1 MSQLSWSPTAI
12 LRKALRIFL
21 PISLAL
27 TIYLYFFPFF
37 GKCAFPLPP
46 VQHNAPAD
54 TGYHAFLETV
64 KLHLSLPPVPVD
76 ETDPTSTPAVTP
88 SRPLAPFRLLALGD
102 PQLEGDTS
110 IPTEYLGVFPHVK
123 SLFRHLTFQTSHAS
137 LRWRL
142 RQCFHEIVD
151 IFFEDVF
158 NLAESYRKR
167 FDHWGNDYY
176 LAHIYRTLHWWS
188 RPTHVTVLG
197 DLLGSQWVTDD
208 EFYWRAHRFWNRVFK
223 GGERVPDDVAMF
235 PADEY
240 DLTGYL
246 STSGPANDSEVWTK
260 RIINVA
266 GNHDIGYAGDI
277 NTNLTGRFEDAFGK
291 INYELRFEL
300 PLTNKSLTNT
310 LFDALD
316 NPLSDR
322 LVPELRLVVLNDMN
336 LDTPAL
342 SPELQDDTYS
352 FINSVINTASAVQF
366 RGHYTLI
373 LTHVPLYKPDGVCV
387 DSPLFT
393 FHDHDGTLKE
403 QNQLSLAASKGFL
416 EGILGISGNKDAP
429 ANGQGRRGIILNGH
443 DHEGCDTWHYINQSF
458 VEEETL
464 VQAEDGEFEIERK
477 QREWEVK
484 RYKQAKKEAIIGRD
498 DMPGVREVT
507 VRSMMGEFGG
517 NAGLLSVWFDEEEWE
532 WKAEYATCPMG
543 TQHLWWVVHFMDF
556 FVILGAVV
564 LAGAGVAG
572 SVFGVDVDK
581 AVVRGLRKIPLV
593 GGGRRHKRR
602 MTESERKE
610 RHERHQREGERHRDR
625 DESGMS
631 RDRAAV
637 MKDRARSKSR
647 RRLERRGVTPDQQL
661 WSEAKKRLDYEKS

>member
-1 MSQLSWSPTAI
+1 MSQLSWSPTAT

-76 ETDPTSTPAVTP
+76 GTDPTSTPAVTP
-88 SRPLAPFRLLALGD
+88 SRPLAPFRLLALAD

-110 IPTEYLGVFPHVK
+110 IPTEYLGVFPHAK
-123 SLFRHLTFQTSHAS
+123 RLFRHLTFQTSHAS

-142 RQCFHEIVD
+142 RQCFHEVVD

-223 GGERVPDDVAMF
+223 GGQHVPDDVAMF

-246 STSGPANDSEVWTK
+246 STSGPSNDSEVWTK

-277 NTNLTGRFEDAFGK
+277 NTNLTGRFEDAFGR

-352 FINSVINTASAVQF
+352 FINGVINTASAVQF
-366 RGHYTLI
+366 KGHFTLV

-416 EGILGISGNKDAP
+416 EGILGMSGNKDAP

-484 RYKQAKKEAIIGRD
+484 RYKQAKKESIIGRE

-556 FVILGAVV
+556 FVILGAVL
-564 LAGAGVAG
+564 LAAAGVAG
-572 SVFGVDVDK
+572 SLFGVDVDR
-581 AVVRGLRKIPLV
+581 AVVRGLRRIPLV
-593 GGGRRHKRR
+593 GGRRHKRR
-602 MTESERKE
+602 MTESERSERRERSE
-610 RHERHQREGERHRDR
+610 RHERHRDR
-625 DESGMS
+625 EERGKS
-631 RDRAAV
+631 RDRSAV
-637 MKDRARSKSR
+637 MKDRTRSKSR

>member
-197 DLLGSQWVTDD
+197 DLLGSQWVMDD

-556 FVILGAVV
+556 FVILGAVA

>member
-1 MSQLSWSPTAI
+1 MSQLSWSPTAT
-12 LRKALRIFL
+12 LRKGLRIFL

-64 KLHLSLPPVPVD
+64 KLHLSLPSVPVD
-76 ETDPTSTPAVTP
+76 ETDPTSTPTVTP

-223 GGERVPDDVAMF
+223 GGERVPDEVAMY

-246 STSGPANDSEVWTK
+246 STSGPANDSSVWTK

-277 NTNLTGRFEDAFGK
+277 NINLTARFEDAFGK

-300 PLTNKSLTNT
+300 PLTNKSLTST

-342 SPELQDDTYS
+342 STELQDDTYS

-366 RGHYTLI
+366 KGHFTLV

-416 EGILGISGNKDAP
+416 EGMLGMSGNKDAP
-429 ANGQGRRGIILNGH
+429 GNGQGRRGIILNGH

-458 VEEETL
+458 VEVETL
-464 VQAEDGEFEIERK
+464 VQSEDGEYEIERK

-484 RYKQAKKEAIIGRD
+484 RYKQAKKESLIGRE

-556 FVILGAVV
+556 FVILGAVL

-572 SVFGVDVDK
+572 WFGVDVDR
-581 AVVRGLRKIPLV
+581 AVVRGLRRMV
-593 GGGRRHKRR
+593 GGRKYRRRTGER
-602 MTESERKE
+602 SERQE
-610 RHERHQREGERHRDR
+610 RLRGEGERHRDER
-625 DESGMS
+625 GKS
-631 RDRAAV
+631 RDRGV
-637 MKDRARSKSR
+637 LKDRTRSKSR

-661 WSEAKKRLDYEKS
+661 WSEAKKRLDYAKS

>member
-1 MSQLSWSPTAI
+1 M
-12 LRKALRIFL
+12 
-21 PISLAL
+21 
-27 TIYLYFFPFF
+27 
-37 GKCAFPLPP
+37 
-46 VQHNAPAD
+46 
-54 TGYHAFLETV
+54 
-64 KLHLSLPPVPVD
+64 
-76 ETDPTSTPAVTP
+76 
-88 SRPLAPFRLLALGD
+88 
-102 PQLEGDTS
+102 
-110 IPTEYLGVFPHVK
+110 
-123 SLFRHLTFQTSHAS
+123 
-137 LRWRL
+137 
-142 RQCFHEIVD
+142 
-151 IFFEDVF
+151 
-158 NLAESYRKR
+158 
-167 FDHWGNDYY
+167 
-176 LAHIYRTLHWWS
+176 
-188 RPTHVTVLG
+188 
-197 DLLGSQWVTDD
+197 DD

-556 FVILGAVV
+556 FVILGAVA

>member
-1 MSQLSWSPTAI
+1 MSQLSWSPTAT

-110 IPTEYLGVFPHVK
+110 IPTEYLGVFPHAK

-246 STSGPANDSEVWTK
+246 STSGPSNDSEVWTK

-277 NTNLTGRFEDAFGK
+277 NTNLTGRFEDAFGR

-342 SPELQDDTYS
+342 SSELQDDTYS

-366 RGHYTLI
+366 KGHFTLV
-373 LTHVPLYKPDGVCV
+373 LTHVPLYKPNGVCV
-387 DSPLFT
+387 DSPLFK

-416 EGILGISGNKDAP
+416 EGILGMSGNKDAP

-464 VQAEDGEFEIERK
+464 VQADDGEFEIERK

-484 RYKQAKKEAIIGRD
+484 RYKQAKKESIIGRE

-543 TQHLWWVVHFMDF
+543 TQHLWWVVHFMDI
-556 FVILGAVV
+556 FVILGAVL
-564 LAGAGVAG
+564 LAAAGVAG
-572 SVFGVDVDK
+572 SLFGVDVDR
-581 AVVRGLRKIPLV
+581 AIVRGLRRIPLV
-593 GGGRRHKRR
+593 GGRRHKRR
-602 MTESERKE
+602 MTESERSERRERSE
-610 RHERHQREGERHRDR
+610 RHERHRDR
-625 DESGMS
+625 EERGKS
-631 RDRAAV
+631 RDRGAV
-637 MKDRARSKSR
+637 MKDRTRSKSR